1 MPVLSGFE
9 AISILRKLEATSNA
23 VRVPVVACT
32 AESLNQPW
40 QGLGGD
46 ETLHSRCL
54 AMGFDAAVVS
64 QAATPLHGSR
74 AALTQEQLPTIV
86 QWWVAMTRSALWVR
100 QRPAW

>member
-32 AESLNQPW
+32 AESLKEPW

-64 QAATPLHGSR
+64 QAATPLPGPELHSHRRFCQPFAPPSGSR
-74 AALTQEQLPTIV
+74 
-86 QWWVAMTRSALWVR
+86 
-100 QRPAW
+100 

>member
-32 AESLNQPW
+32 AESLKEPW

-86 QWWVAMTRSALWVR
+86 RSGGWR
-100 QRPAW
+100 